1 MIAQTIVLLPSTV
14 TLDLRVAMGPRPR
27 VVIADAGDSS
37 PTEATPVWHEFG
49 SFPMHLVVDAA
60 ARSISAYLP
69 PIPNHLPLY
78 GAEDFVAAAGDSM
91 EDHAQRV
98 LQLLGSEPATILQA
112 MIDGADLPPLPARVP
127 REIPN
132 WRCKAV
138 LTQMGLIDQVTAI
151 MDALPEPDR
160 TIAQLAWHGD
170 GKVARR
176 GKTVLGLATV
186 LGLSDDQVDEMF
198 VAAEGIE
205 V

>member
-1 MIAQTIVLLPSTV
+1 MIAQTIVRLPSPV
-14 TLDLRVAMGPRPR
+14 TLDLRIVSGPRPR

-37 PTEATPVWHEFG
+37 TTDPDPVWHEFVT
-49 SFPMHLVVDAA
+49 FPLYLVVDAA
-60 ARSISAYLP
+60 ARSIAAYLP
-69 PIPNHLPLY
+69 PIPHHLPLY
-78 GAEDFVAAAGDSM
+78 GPSDFVAAAGDTM
-91 EDHAQRV
+91 EDHSQRV
-98 LQLLGSEPATILQA
+98 LQLLGGDPASVLQA
-112 MIDGADLPPLPARVP
+112 MIDGADLPPLPPRVP

-151 MDALPEPDR
+151 MDSLPEPDR

-176 GKTVLGLATV
+176 GKTVLGLAQV
-186 LGLSDDQVDEMF
+186 LCLSDAQVDEMF
-198 VAAEGIE
+198 VAADKIE